1 MYINIPTSRHRCGQ
15 KHTRCVDRL
24 EDTKQVT
31 LSSNLLDQHGSKPFV
46 SQLLDNAKEIYF
58 ARVHLPRSK
67 KWSLKAGDSAS
78 NNEIHA
84 LSTNEEFDR
93 NPGDKSYQSLG
104 RRNPHTDMPFWM
116 ETWRRQCP
124 VKSVDQQ
131 TSRRE
136 FQDLH
141 HCKNSAE
148 YWKRNDASS
157 SST

>member
-1 MYINIPTSRHRCGQ
+1 MYINIPTSRHRRGQ

-78 NNEIHA
+78 NTHFPRTRSLIGTPEIKATSLLVDATRTPICHSGWKPGGANA
-84 LSTNEEFDR
+84 LSNLLINKPVDENFKIFTIARIPQNIGNGTTR
-93 NPGDKSYQSLG
+93 HRL
-104 RRNPHTDMPFWM
+104 PH
-116 ETWRRQCP
+116 
-124 VKSVDQQ
+124 
-131 TSRRE
+131 
-136 FQDLH
+136 
-141 HCKNSAE
+141 N
-148 YWKRNDASS
+148 
-157 SST
+157 